1 MENISIES
9 RLQKCE
15 SDYEQRL
22 SIANDQVESLQKELH
37 RLPYQQLILE
47 LITIQWCLHK
57 TGLSWVLSPWDVM
70 EWYSICFS
78 LRPPAVILIKS
89 SLAVPWKHPL
99 TSLMVF
105 FSLFSHSLVHL
116 EYLYK
121 SWVDKWYDHCYI
133 FICLIT
139 LCAHPFLPNQQNIH
153 ISNAS
158 IQYSSAYY
166 LFDTG
171 LVVDSH
177 CFFASWKF
185 ASIVGMRKW
194 WQRM

>member
-1 MENISIES
+1 MP
-9 RLQKCE
+9 
-15 SDYEQRL
+15 
-22 SIANDQVESLQKELH
+22 IA
-37 RLPYQQLILE
+37 
-47 LITIQWCLHK
+47 IQWCLRK
-57 TGLSWVLSPWDVM
+57 TGLSWVLSPWDAM

-89 SLAVPWKHPL
+89 SLAYGLFLPL
-99 TSLMVF
+99 F
-105 FSLFSHSLVHL
+105 CSLVHL

-139 LCAHPFLPNQQNIH
+139 LCVCPFLPNQQNIH

>member
-1 MENISIES
+1 
-9 RLQKCE
+9 
-15 SDYEQRL
+15 
-22 SIANDQVESLQKELH
+22 
-37 RLPYQQLILE
+37 
-47 LITIQWCLHK
+47 
-57 TGLSWVLSPWDVM
+57 M
-70 EWYSICFS
+70 EWYSIFFS
-78 LRPPAVILIKS
+78 LRPLVVILIKS

-105 FSLFSHSLVHL
+105 FSLFSRSLVRL

-121 SWVDKWYDHCYI
+121 SWVDKWYDPCYI

-139 LCAHPFLPNQQNIH
+139 LCVCPFLPNQQNIH

-158 IQYSSAYY
+158 IRYSNAYY

-177 CFFASWKF
+177 CLFASWKF
-185 ASIVGMRKW
+185 AFIVGMRKW